1 MDGGVRQQGYD
12 FHRIGARLPVSLL
25 INTLYRAGMGSD
37 EDDEEL
43 PDYREPRTV
52 CHLCGG
58 VGEIAHPVLGVL
70 GGVPRTVNAGRVC
83 YLCEGDSA
91 LPGLCPPL

>member
-1 MDGGVRQQGYD
+1 
-12 FHRIGARLPVSLL
+12 
-25 INTLYRAGMGSD
+25 
-37 EDDEEL
+37 
-43 PDYREPRTV
+43 
-52 CHLCGG
+52 
-58 VGEIAHPVLGVL
+58 VLGVL

>member
-1 MDGGVRQQGYD
+1 MGG
-12 FHRIGARLPVSLL
+12 
-25 INTLYRAGMGSD
+25 
-37 EDDEEL
+37 DEEDEELL

-58 VGEIAHPVLGVL
+58 VGEIAHPVLGIL

-91 LPGLCPPL
+91 LPGQCPPL

>member
-1 MDGGVRQQGYD
+1 MGG
-12 FHRIGARLPVSLL
+12 
-25 INTLYRAGMGSD
+25 D
-37 EDDEEL
+37 EDGEEL

-52 CHLCGG
+52 CPLCGG

-91 LPGLCPPL
+91 LPGQRPPL